1 LKRVIAISLLTIFL
15 SGQVNLTW
23 ATHFCGSLVV
33 ESAVSL
39 GKADLSCGMQMMSCC
54 DEDSDENSGPFFT
67 NEECCSNDYASS
79 EADDFFDKSSNS
91 NDKQALFV
99 NAFLISILSFTQ
111 ENDEQTIFDDS
122 SPPLIQVDRQV
133 LYQTFLL

>member
-1 LKRVIAISLLTIFL
+1 LKRVIAISLLAIFL
-15 SGQVNLTW
+15 TGQVNLTW
-23 ATHFCGSLVV
+23 ATHFCGSFAV

-39 GKADLSCGMQMMSCC
+39 GKADLSCGMEMMSCC
-54 DEDSDENSGPFFT
+54 DEDSNENSGPLFT

-91 NDKQALFV
+91 IDKQVLFA
-99 NAFLISILSFTQ
+99 NAYVISLFSFTQ
-111 ENDEQTIFDDS
+111 ENDEQQIIDDL
-122 SPPLIQVDRQV
+122 SPPLLHADRQV